1 MAIGARKQPLYD
13 QLVDIL
19 TEKIDH
25 EYRAGDMIPSERELS
40 ERYGLSRTTVRLAL
54 QELERLGLVVRQHG
68 RGTFVTDRSAKA
80 TNLMQSYSFTE
91 QMRAMGREPETTI
104 LEFCEM
110 EADKNLAEHMG
121 LRIGDRIFKLKR
133 LALQELERLGLVVR
147 QHGRGTFVTDRSAKA
162 TNLMQSYSFTEQMRA
177 MGREPETTILEFCEM
192 EADKNLAE
200 HMGLR
205 IGDRIFKL
213 KRLRSADNMP
223 MMVERSYLPVRQF
236 LSLKRPLLE
245 RKPLYDVIEQD
256 FQQKIRV
263 AEEEFYASIARP
275 TDAHLLGI
283 VEGSPVLDLVRTTY
297 NESNEVVEY
306 TLSVARADQF
316 KYKVY
321 HQRSN

>member
-1 MAIGARKQPLYD
+1 MAIGVRKQPLYD

-25 EYRAGDMIPSERELS
+25 EYHAGDMIPSERELS

-68 RGTFVTDRSAKA
+68 RGTFVTDRSAKV
-80 TNLMQSYSFTE
+80 TNLTQSYSFTE

-104 LEFCEM
+104 LDFCEM

-121 LRIGDRIFKLKR
+121 
-133 LALQELERLGLVVR
+133 
-147 QHGRGTFVTDRSAKA
+147 
-162 TNLMQSYSFTEQMRA
+162 
-177 MGREPETTILEFCEM
+177 C
-192 EADKNLAE
+192 
-200 HMGLR
+200 R

-223 MMVERSYLPVRQF
+223 MMVERSYLPVRKF

-283 VEGSPVLDLVRTTY
+283 VEGSPVLGLVRTTY

-321 HQRSN
+321 HQRND

>member
-110 EADKNLAEHMG
+110 EADKNLAE
-121 LRIGDRIFKLKR
+121 
-133 LALQELERLGLVVR
+133 
-147 QHGRGTFVTDRSAKA
+147 
-162 TNLMQSYSFTEQMRA
+162 
-177 MGREPETTILEFCEM
+177 
-192 EADKNLAE
+192 
-200 HMGLR
+200 
-205 IGDRIFKL
+205 
-213 KRLRSADNMP
+213 RLRSADNMP

>member
-91 QMRAMGREPETTI
+91 QMRAMGR
-104 LEFCEM
+104 
-110 EADKNLAEHMG
+110 D
-121 LRIGDRIFKLKR
+121 
-133 LALQELERLGLVVR
+133 
-147 QHGRGTFVTDRSAKA
+147 
-162 TNLMQSYSFTEQMRA
+162 
-177 MGREPETTILEFCEM
+177 PETTILEFCEM

-213 KRLRSADNMP
+213 KRLR
-223 MMVERSYLPVRQF
+223 YLPVRQF

-321 HQRSN
+321 NQRSD

>member
-40 ERYGLSRTTVRLAL
+40 ERYGLSRTTV
-54 QELERLGLVVRQHG
+54 
-68 RGTFVTDRSAKA
+68 
-80 TNLMQSYSFTE
+80 
-91 QMRAMGREPETTI
+91 
-104 LEFCEM
+104 
-110 EADKNLAEHMG
+110 
-121 LRIGDRIFKLKR
+121 R

-275 TDAHLLGI
+275 TDAHLWELSRACLCSIWSGLRI
-283 VEGSPVLDLVRTTY
+283 TSQTRLWSIHSRLLVPISLNTRFTT
-297 NESNEVVEY
+297 
-306 TLSVARADQF
+306 SVATSARI
-316 KYKVY
+316 V
-321 HQRSN
+321 SIW

>member
-91 QMRAMGREPETTI
+91 QMRAMGRDPETTI

-121 LRIGDRIFKLKR
+121 L
-133 LALQELERLGLVVR
+133 
-147 QHGRGTFVTDRSAKA
+147 H
-162 TNLMQSYSFTEQMRA
+162 
-177 MGREPETTILEFCEM
+177 
-192 EADKNLAE
+192 
-200 HMGLR
+200 

-213 KRLRSADNMP
+213 KRLRSADNRP

-245 RKPLYDVIEQD
+245 SKPLYDVIEQD

-275 TDAHLLGI
+275 TDAHLLAI

>member
-110 EADKNLAEHMG
+110 EPI
-121 LRIGDRIFKLKR
+121 RIWPSIWDCVSVI
-133 LALQELERLGLVVR
+133 A
-147 QHGRGTFVTDRSAKA
+147 
-162 TNLMQSYSFTEQMRA
+162 
-177 MGREPETTILEFCEM
+177 
-192 EADKNLAE
+192 
-200 HMGLR
+200 
-205 IGDRIFKL
+205 
-213 KRLRSADNMP
+213 
-223 MMVERSYLPVRQF
+223 F
-236 LSLKRPLLE
+236 LSSSAFVL
-245 RKPLYDVIEQD
+245 
-256 FQQKIRV
+256 
-263 AEEEFYASIARP
+263 P
-275 TDAHLLGI
+275 TTC
-283 VEGSPVLDLVRTTY
+283 P
-297 NESNEVVEY
+297 
-306 TLSVARADQF
+306 
-316 KYKVY
+316 
-321 HQRSN
+321 